1 MADSED
7 MPPAGPPDDA
17 GDTGRNRIPSS
28 GEPGESPR
36 DFMADEDLDTPEGFF
51 AELERHNRG
60 EEIVPKAEP
69 EDFGF
74 DEISRDEPQESGA
87 EHEDAAAGRSAG
99 ASRTARMRGR
109 AGGPRR
115 RSGGSSGRPPRTRS
129 AESPFANPRV
139 RALLGV
145 VLVVV
150 VLAVIVLI
158 VRDYERNRL
167 VDGYTSYVTKSGQVA
182 QTSAAL
188 GANLIRTMQNTSG
201 HPPAQLQSDLQAL
214 ASQASRQTA
223 QAQGLDAPSGVVDAN
238 RALVLALQ
246 YRQDGLQAL
255 STNLQSIVHST
266 SNTAAAQ
273 LIASPMQQFLA
284 SDVIVQ
290 DSYLSETAQAL
301 RNESI
306 TGVSVPS
313 ANSVTFLQGAN
324 QNYVLPTG
332 AARLLGPVRHVGAES
347 SGQGSPRGLSL
358 VSVVAEPGSTTLT
371 PGIAGKIAESSNLH
385 WAVTVQNGGSF
396 VENNIKVSA
405 SLSYGTTPVDVQTN
419 TISSIN
425 PGQQL
430 VISVPG
436 PQASAVKLGTLGLLH
451 VQVATVPGEQ
461 NIANN
466 AADYPI
472 TVTFS

>member
-7 MPPAGPPDDA
+7 MPPTGPLDDTGA
-17 GDTGRNRIPSS
+17 TGRNHIP
-28 GEPGESPR
+28 
-36 DFMADEDLDTPEGFF
+36 ADESGNGVGDFTAQDDPEHPDGFF
-51 AELERHNRG
+51 AELERRNRN
-60 EEIVPKAEP
+60 EEIVPKSEP

-74 DEISRDEPQESGA
+74 DEISREEP
-87 EHEDAAAGRSAG
+87 AAAADAGSAAG
-99 ASRTARMRGR
+99 GPGGGSRTARMRA
-109 AGGPRR
+109 AGARR
-115 RSGGSSGRPPRTRS
+115 RSGGSSRRPPRTRS

-139 RALLGV
+139 RLLLGI
-145 VLVVV
+145 VVV
-150 VLAVIVLI
+150 IVVVAVIVLI

-167 VDGYTSYVTKSGQVA
+167 VDGYTSYVTNSGQIA
-182 QTSAAL
+182 QASAAL
-188 GANLIRTMQNTSG
+188 GTSLVRTMQNTSG
-201 HPPAQLQSDLQAL
+201 QSTAQMQADLTTL
-214 ASQASRQTA
+214 ATEAGHQTA
-223 QAQGLDAPSGVVDAN
+223 QARHLDMPSGVVNAN

-255 STNLQSIVHST
+255 STNLQTIVHSN
-266 SNTAAAQ
+266 SDSAAAQ
-273 LIASPMQQFLA
+273 SIASSMQQFLA

-290 DSYLSETAQAL
+290 DSYLTETAQAL

-313 ANSVTFLQGAN
+313 ASAVTFLQGPN
-324 QNYVLPTG
+324 QNYVLASG
-332 AARLLGPVRHVGAES
+332 AARLLSPLRRVGTES
-347 SGQGSPRGLSL
+347 SGQGAPVGLSL
-358 VSVVAEPGSTTLT
+358 VSVVAEPNSITLT
-371 PGIAGKIAESSNLH
+371 PGIAQTIPESSNLH
-385 WAVTVQNGGSF
+385 WAITVQNGGSF

-419 TISSIN
+419 TIASIN

-430 VISVPG
+430 LISVPG
-436 PQASAVKLGTLGLLH
+436 PQAGAVKLGTLGLLH

-461 NIANN
+461 NVANN

>member
-1 MADSED
+1 VADSED
-7 MPPAGPPDDA
+7 MPPSGPPDDT
-17 GDTGRNRIPSS
+17 GETGRSRIPPE
-28 GEPGESPR
+28 GEPSDRHR
-36 DFMADEDLDTPEGFF
+36 DFMADDELEDPEGFF

-87 EHEDAAAGRSAG
+87 APTGAAAG
-99 ASRTARMRGR
+99 ASRAGRIRGR
-109 AGGPRR
+109 STGPRR
-115 RSGGSSGRPPRTRS
+115 RSGGSSGRPPRTRP

-167 VDGYTSYVTKSGQVA
+167 VDGYTSYVTNSGQVA
-182 QTSAAL
+182 QASAAL
-188 GANLIRTMQNTSG
+188 GTNLIRTMQNTSG
-201 HPPAQLQSDLQAL
+201 QPPAQLQADLQTL
-214 ASQASRQTA
+214 ATQATRQTT
-223 QAQGLDAPSGVVDAN
+223 QAQGLDVPSGVVEAN

-266 SNTAAAQ
+266 SDVAAAQ
-273 LIASPMQQFLA
+273 SIASPMQQFLA

-324 QNYVLPTG
+324 QTYVLPTG
-332 AARLLGPVRHVGAES
+332 AARLLGSLRRVGAES
-347 SGQGSPRGLSL
+347 SGQGAPHGLSL
-358 VSVVAEPGSTTLT
+358 VSVVAEPGSITLT
-371 PGIAGKIAESSNLH
+371 PGIAEKIAESSNLH

-425 PGQQL
+425 PGQQS

-436 PQASAVKLGTLGLLH
+436 PQASQVKLGTLGLLH

>member
-7 MPPAGPPDDA
+7 KPPGPHDDT
-17 GDTGRNRIPSS
+17 GETGRNRVPSDP
-28 GEPGESPR
+28 PGDGPG
-36 DFMADEDLDTPEGFF
+36 DFMAPEDPDGFF
-51 AELERHNRG
+51 AELERQNRG
-60 EEIVPKAEP
+60 DEIVPKAEP

-74 DEISRDEPQESGA
+74 DDISRDEPADAARADQGASGA
-87 EHEDAAAGRSAG
+87 RGAGG
-99 ASRTARMRGR
+99 SRTARMRS
-109 AGGPRR
+109 AGTKR
-115 RSGGSSGRPPRTRS
+115 RSGRSSTRPPRARS

-139 RALLGV
+139 RLLLGV
-145 VLVVV
+145 VVAIVVV
-150 VLAVIVLI
+150 AIIVLI

-167 VDGYTSYVTKSGQVA
+167 VDGYTSYVTNSGQIA
-182 QTSAAL
+182 QASAGL
-188 GANLIRTMQNTSG
+188 GTNLVHTMQNTSG
-201 HPPAQLQSDLQAL
+201 QSTAQLQADLTAL
-214 ASQASRQTA
+214 ATEAGHQTT
-223 QAQGLDAPSGVVDAN
+223 QAQGLDVPSGVVNAN

-255 STNLQSIVHST
+255 ATNLQTIVHSN
-266 SNTAAAQ
+266 SDSAAAQ
-273 LIASPMQQFLA
+273 SIASSMQQFLA

-290 DSYLSETAQAL
+290 DSYLTETAQAL

-324 QNYVLPTG
+324 QQYVLASG
-332 AARLLGPVRHVGAES
+332 AARLLSPLRHVGTES
-347 SGQGSPRGLSL
+347 SGQGAPVGLSL
-358 VSVVAEPGSTTLT
+358 VSVVAEPNSITLT
-371 PGIAGKIAESSNLH
+371 PGIAETIPESSNLH
-385 WAVTVQNGGSF
+385 WAVTVLNGGSY

-419 TISSIN
+419 TIATIN
-425 PGQQL
+425 PGQQIL
-430 VISVPG
+430 LSVPG

>member
-1 MADSED
+1 VADSED
-7 MPPAGPPDDA
+7 TPPGPLDDT
-17 GDTGRNRIPSS
+17 GDTGRNHVPSDAS
-28 GEPGESPR
+28 GNGLG
-36 DFMADEDLDTPEGFF
+36 DFMAPEEPESFF
-51 AELERHNRG
+51 AELERENRG

-74 DEISRDEPQESGA
+74 DDISRDAHPRRRPGRPRA
-87 EHEDAAAGRSAG
+87 RRGRAAGATRAGRMRSAG
-99 ASRTARMRGR
+99 A
-109 AGGPRR
+109 RR
-115 RSGGSSGRPPRTRS
+115 RSGGSSTRPPRARS
-129 AESPFANPRV
+129 TDSPLANPRV
-139 RALLGV
+139 RLLLGV
-145 VLVVV
+145 VVVV
-150 VLAVIVLI
+150 VVVAVIVLI

-167 VDGYTSYVTKSGQVA
+167 VDGYTSYVTNSGQVA
-182 QTSAAL
+182 QASAGL
-188 GANLIRTMQNTSG
+188 GTNLVHTMQNTGGQS
-201 HPPAQLQSDLQAL
+201 PAQLQADLKAL
-214 ASQASRQTA
+214 AIEAGHQTS
-223 QAQGLDAPSGVVDAN
+223 QAQGLDVPSGVVNAN

-255 STNLQSIVHST
+255 STNLQSIVHSN
-266 SNTAAAQ
+266 SDTAAAQ
-273 LIASPMQQFLA
+273 SIAGSMQQFLA

-290 DSYLSETAQAL
+290 DSYLTETAQAL

-313 ANSVTFLQGAN
+313 ASSVTFLSGPN
-324 QNYVLPTG
+324 QSYVSTAG
-332 AARLLGPVRHVGAES
+332 AARLLGPLRRVGTES
-347 SGQGSPRGLSL
+347 SGQGAPVGLSL
-358 VSVVAEPGSTTLT
+358 VSVVAEPNSIALT
-371 PGIAGKIAESSNLH
+371 PGIAETIPESSNLH
-385 WAVTVQNGGSF
+385 WAITVQNGGSY

-419 TISSIN
+419 TIATIN

-430 VISVPG
+430 LLSVPG

-461 NIANN
+461 NISNN